1 MSKNLK
7 RIILI
12 VLSVII
18 VLFSVAIAGIYI
30 YSLDYY
36 KADDIAN
43 SLLNLE
49 NIKQEDD
56 IISISS
62 DNSDIGIIFYPGA
75 KVEYISYLPILE
87 KLSQKGYNCF
97 LPKMPLN
104 FAFLGKNIADNI
116 INDNP
121 QIKTW
126 YMAGHSLGGAIASG
140 YTADNLDKIEGLI
153 LLGAYIYKDVPYDK
167 AIVIYGSNDLILDKT
182 KLYGR
187 ENEIE
192 LDGGNH
198 AMFGNYGE
206 QKGDGKAEISREEQQ
221 QKTIYLIDDF
231 IKQNNF

>member
-62 DNSDIGIIFYPGA
+62 DNSDIGIIF
-75 KVEYISYLPILE
+75 I
-87 KLSQKGYNCF
+87 Q
-97 LPKMPLN
+97 
-104 FAFLGKNIADNI
+104 
-116 INDNP
+116 
-121 QIKTW
+121 
-126 YMAGHSLGGAIASG
+126 
-140 YTADNLDKIEGLI
+140 
-153 LLGAYIYKDVPYDK
+153 
-167 AIVIYGSNDLILDKT
+167 
-182 KLYGR
+182 
-187 ENEIE
+187 
-192 LDGGNH
+192 
-198 AMFGNYGE
+198 E
-206 QKGDGKAEISREEQQ
+206 QK
-221 QKTIYLIDDF
+221 
-231 IKQNNF
+231 